1 VHPLSG
7 LFLASVACILGGCAA
22 PVGVAVA
29 SYAADGVLLIA
40 TDKTATDHGL
50 SMAAGQDCAM
60 WRIIRG
66 RKICTE
72 HKPGEENPYNVNY
85 DAPHR
90 EVGEGGLVTVYSAA
104 RQGGQ
109 IMDDKDAREAL
120 DHAAVATSRPP
131 QPVSATAPAPP
142 DAAAPAE
149 AGRTV
154 EIADVLPQ
162 AAAEQS
168 PRRERKRV
176 VARKPAAVAA
186 QASTK
191 HGAGNMRKA
200 PARTQPSGDKLAAAQ
215 R

>member
-1 VHPLSG
+1 MHPLSG
-7 LFLASVACILGGCAA
+7 LFLASIACVLGGCAA

-50 SMAAGQDCAM
+50 SMAVGQDCAM
-60 WRIIRG
+60 WRVIRG
-66 RKICTE
+66 RRICTE
-72 HKPGEENPYNVNY
+72 HKPGEENPYNVDY

-109 IMDDKDAREAL
+109 IMGDKEARNAL
-120 DHAAVATSRPP
+120 DHAAIATSRPP
-131 QPVSATAPAPP
+131 QPASATAPVPP
-142 DAAAPAE
+142 DATAPAE

-154 EIADVLPQ
+154 EIADVLPR
-162 AAAEQS
+162 AVAEQP

-186 QASTK
+186 QASK
-191 HGAGNMRKA
+191 KQSAGNMRKA
-200 PARTQPSGDKLAAAQ
+200 SARTQPSGDKLAAAQ
-215 R
+215 P